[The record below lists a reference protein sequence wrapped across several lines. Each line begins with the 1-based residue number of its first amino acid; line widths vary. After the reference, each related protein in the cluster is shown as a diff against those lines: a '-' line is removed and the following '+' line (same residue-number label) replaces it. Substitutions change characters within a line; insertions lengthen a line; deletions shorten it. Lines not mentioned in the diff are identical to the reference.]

1 MGPGGGGQGR
11 GGLALKPKFC
21 LSLESVFSRELGW
34 RPAPSE
40 GPFGTAG
47 VTCGAGVGLGCAAGS
62 GGARPWV
69 EADSSGRGAGRA
81 EEPVRRGLS
90 LGTR

>member
-21 LSLESVFSRELGW
+21 LSLECVFSRELGW

-47 VTCGAGVGLGCAAGS
+47 VTCGAGAGLGCAAGP
-62 GGARPWV
+62 GGRSAP
-69 EADSSGRGAGRA
+69 
-81 EEPVRRGLS
+81 
-90 LGTR
+90 LG